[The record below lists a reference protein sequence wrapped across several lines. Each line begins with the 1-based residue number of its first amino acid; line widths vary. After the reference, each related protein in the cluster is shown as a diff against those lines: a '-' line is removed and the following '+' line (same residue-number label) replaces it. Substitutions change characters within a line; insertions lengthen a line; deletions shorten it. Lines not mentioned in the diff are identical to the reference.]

1 LHSEDDYSII
11 ITCYIRGGGAMNDNF
26 EKKLTKIMMIIAVV
40 GIAIVILVYF
50 PWGGEKGK
58 IRKEYSFLE
67 NNEHVFSYITMEEIK
82 TNIETGVTFQLYL
95 GNENLEKV
103 NYFVYYVDQ
112 LAKENHEEVVYYL
125 DFEDMSVDDLTYIKT
140 KSSIEV
146 DASLPTMI
154 YFKRDIVDNVSKA
167 FDISCIRNLKDY
179 ESNYWLLLQDYFR
192 NCYN

>member
-1 LHSEDDYSII
+1 MD
-11 ITCYIRGGGAMNDNF
+11 
-26 EKKLTKIMMIIAVV
+26 
-40 GIAIVILVYF
+40 
-50 PWGGEKGK
+50 
-58 IRKEYSFLE
+58 
-67 NNEHVFSYITMEEIK
+67 EIK
-82 TNIETGVTFQLYL
+82 TNIENGVTFQLYL
-95 GNENLEKV
+95 GNEKLEKV
-103 NYFVYYVDQ
+103 DYFVYYVDQ
-112 LAKENHEEVVYYL
+112 LAKENNEEVVYYL
-125 DFEDMSVDDLTYIKT
+125 DFDDMSVDDLTYIKM